1 MTRLEGGASAI
12 HAPSK
17 VSADV
22 AMALWLKK
30 SVIKNAVKSERNFIS
45 RDLIIDGANYR
56 CWLADREVLKCPLM
70 TTININ
76 ELATELNSLR
86 DCIRWGVSAF
96 NAAELTFVQGMPTAL
111 DEAVY
116 LCLAALNLPADFG
129 ENYFD
134 CRLTLAER
142 KKVLDY
148 YQQRIEQKKPA
159 AYITNEAWFAGES
172 FYVDERVLIP
182 RSPLA
187 ELIQERFSP
196 WVMDEEVYNILELC
210 TGSGCIAIACAHA
223 FEHANVVASD
233 ISADALAVAEIN
245 RHNHGLEDR
254 LELVQSDLFE
264 HVPNRQYDLIVSN
277 PPYISEQEMTEL
289 SDELK
294 LEPALGLVAGEQG
307 LDIVI
312 PMLKRARE
320 FLSDSGILVIEV
332 GYSWPALEAALPN
345 VPLLWLDF
353 EFGGEGVFM
362 LTAEQL
368 DTYQD
373 DFDAL

>member
-1 MTRLEGGASAI
+1 
-12 HAPSK
+12 
-17 VSADV
+17 
-22 AMALWLKK
+22 
-30 SVIKNAVKSERNFIS
+30 
-45 RDLIIDGANYR
+45 
-56 CWLADREVLKCPLM
+56 M
-70 TTININ
+70 TTINTNIN
-76 ELATELNSLR
+76 TKELAVELNSLR
-86 DCIRWGVSAF
+86 DCIRWAVSAF

-116 LCLAALNLPADFG
+116 LCLAALNLPPDFN
-129 ENYFD
+129 ESYFD
-134 CRLTLAER
+134 CQLTLLER
-142 KKVLDY
+142 EAVLSY

-159 AYITNEAWFAGES
+159 AYITNEAWFAGLS

-182 RSPLA
+182 RSPFA
-187 ELIQERFSP
+187 ELIQQQFSP
-196 WVMDEEVYNILELC
+196 WVMDEEVHNILELC

-245 RHNHGLEDR
+245 RKQHGLEDR

-264 HVPNRQYDLIVSN
+264 NVPNRQYDLIISN
-277 PPYISEQEMTEL
+277 PPYISDKEMDEL

-294 LEPALGLVAGEQG
+294 LEPVLGLAAGEQG
-307 LDIVI
+307 LDVVI

-320 FLSDSGILVIEV
+320 FLSDSGILVVEV
-332 GYSWPALEAALPN
+332 GYSWPMLEAALPN

-353 EFGGEGVFM
+353 EFGGDGVFM

-368 DTYQD
+368 DAHQD
-373 DFDAL
+373 DIDAL

>member
-1 MTRLEGGASAI
+1 MLCGEQESI
-12 HAPSK
+12 
-17 VSADV
+17 
-22 AMALWLKK
+22 AL
-30 SVIKNAVKSERNFIS
+30 
-45 RDLIIDGANYR
+45 
-56 CWLADREVLKCPLM
+56 CTLAWETLKCGSM
-70 TTININ
+70 TKIKIN
-76 ELATELNSLR
+76 EIAEELVTLR

-96 NAAELTFVQGMPTAL
+96 SAAELTFLQGMPNAL

-116 LCLAALNLPADFG
+116 LCLAALSLAPDFS

-134 CRLTLAER
+134 CKLTLAER
-142 KKVLDY
+142 KQVLGY

-159 AYITNEAWFAGES
+159 AYITNEAWFAGLS
-172 FYVDERVLIP
+172 FFVDERVLIP
-182 RSPLA
+182 RSPFA
-187 ELIQERFSP
+187 ELIQEQFSP
-196 WVMDEEVYNILELC
+196 WLMNDEVENILELC

-223 FEHANVVASD
+223 FEHAKVVASD
-233 ISADALAVAEIN
+233 ISTDALAVAEIN
-245 RHNHGLEDR
+245 RSNHALEDQ
-254 LELVQSDLFE
+254 LELVQSDLFANI
-264 HVPNRQYDLIVSN
+264 PNRQYDLIVSN

-312 PMLKRARE
+312 PLLKQARK
-320 FLSDSGILVIEV
+320 FLSDKGILVVEV

-345 VPLLWLDF
+345 VPFFWLDF
-353 EFGGEGVFM
+353 EYGGDGVFM

-368 DTYQD
+368 DMYQD